1 MNNAKVARAQRIEIL
16 CQQYLI
22 LQMMVKAA
30 RFDPELWLLRKKSKH
45 AQGLICMI
53 DHIQDMA
60 VNNGG
65 CTELEV
71 FGPPKDAPVEGAP
84 T

>member
-30 RFDPELWLLRKKSKH
+30 RFDPELQAAAVGARCILR
-45 AQGLICMI
+45 AQYPQ
-53 DHIQDMA
+53 HNA
-60 VNNGG
+60 NR
-65 CTELEV
+65 TE
-71 FGPPKDAPVEGAP
+71 PTYPWSINEGE
-84 T
+84 TT

>member
-1 MNNAKVARAQRIEIL
+1 MTERNLSDASTTRAQRIEIL

-30 RFDPELWLLRKKSKH
+30 RFDPELQAAAVGARCILR
-45 AQGLICMI
+45 AQYP
-53 DHIQDMA
+53 QDNA
-60 VNNGG
+60 NRTEPTYPWSINEGG
-65 CTELEV
+65 T
-71 FGPPKDAPVEGAP
+71 